1 MKARWS
7 DGRTEQRWIK
17 YDMYTHLVDVQLALT
32 PTQLFVAGGEFPNEV
47 VAEVKKKKLHHKL
60 IYHVNQ
66 SKI

>member
-1 MKARWS
+1 
-7 DGRTEQRWIK
+7 
-17 YDMYTHLVDVQLALT
+17 MYTHLVDVQLALT